1 VLKNQGGLTM
11 TDKTGIQG
19 EGNYDAART
28 FDDEER
34 AFVKSGQVDRG
45 AREAEEALDG
55 PEAVE
60 LERARKETGE
70 RGATPKP

>member
-1 VLKNQGGLTM
+1 M
-11 TDKTGIQG
+11 TGKDKIQG
-19 EGNYDAART
+19 EGNYDAARK

-34 AFVKSGQVDRG
+34 AFVKKGGVEQK

-55 PEAVE
+55 PEAEE

-70 RGATPKP
+70 RGHMGER